1 MSRAKWL
8 VRAVGDDRDDRDGRD
23 DGDGGADGDDGDDA
37 EARTRSRRRIACA

>member
-8 VRAVGDDRDDRDGRD
+8 VRAVGDERDGRDGRD

>member
-23 DGDGGADGDDGDDA
+23 DGDGGVDGDDGNDA